1 MIGDDSLTQVMFEKL
16 AMLKFKFEKITFRLN
31 AKIEFHKIKPF

>member
-1 MIGDDSLTQVMFEKL
+1 MIGDDSLKQVMFEKL
-16 AMLKFKFEKITFRLN
+16 SLLKFNFEKIIFRLN